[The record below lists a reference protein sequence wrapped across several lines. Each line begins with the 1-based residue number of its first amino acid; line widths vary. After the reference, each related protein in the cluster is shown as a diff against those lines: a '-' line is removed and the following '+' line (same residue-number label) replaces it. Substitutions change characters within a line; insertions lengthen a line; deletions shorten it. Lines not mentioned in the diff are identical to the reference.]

1 MAGPVEVDETYVGG
15 LEKNKHASKRLG
27 RNHWQTKAP
36 IVGMRDRATG
46 KVIAKAVP
54 NARADTLQ
62 AFVEE
67 HRVPNA
73 PLYTD
78 GSGAY
83 DGLSNR
89 EAVHHSVGEYVREQ
103 VHTNG
108 MESFWATLK
117 RAHKGTFHRLSPKH
131 LNRYAAE
138 FAGRHNIRDFDTA
151 DQMVHLAAAMV
162 GRRLMY
168 RDLIAGERGYAT

>member
-1 MAGPVEVDETYVGG
+1 M
-15 LEKNKHASKRLG
+15 
-27 RNHWQTKAP
+27 
-36 IVGMRDRATG
+36 VGMRDRATG
-46 KVIAKAVP
+46 KAIAKAVP

-62 AFVEE
+62 GFVEQ
-67 HRVPNA
+67 HRAPNA

-89 EAVHHSVGEYVREQ
+89 EAVHHSVGEYVRGM

-117 RAHKGTFHRLSPKH
+117 RAHKGTFHRLSQSTSTGTLPSSQ
-131 LNRYAAE
+131 AS
-138 FAGRHNIRDFDTA
+138 TTS
-151 DQMVHLAAAMV
+151 
-162 GRRLMY
+162 
-168 RDLIAGERGYAT
+168 ATSTQPTRWFTWPPPWSGTD